1 MPTSDAI
8 AFWPGH
14 EDIVRG
20 DIQED
25 IAGFL
30 KPRCGHGSHVAA
42 KCVEAKGLEKRDI
55 LRLPRITC

>member
-25 IAGFL
+25 IAGLCFHL
-30 KPRCGHGSHVAA
+30 QSSQTAFAPSFFSIVQIRSDVH
-42 KCVEAKGLEKRDI
+42 
-55 LRLPRITC
+55 